1 MKTSS
6 NLKGLE
12 EALGEEVL
20 DLDHWYAGTKQESL
34 EAVSRELGL

>member
-6 NLKGLE
+6 NLKGL